1 MAITNLIK
9 VELAR
14 QNKTGRW
21 LAQEIGKSTCSVSKY
36 CQNIVQPDLKTLEQ
50 IAQALGVDPKDLLDS
65 SLWIVSVNQIIYP

>member
-65 SLWIVSVNQIIYP
+65 SL